1 MGVTLY
7 LSFYSKVLHPS
18 TKSRLILLISTYL
31 FFLFMGAYLFT
42 IIDNRHDTSM
52 CEEYEKFLRSF
63 ADQHQCISIDALE
76 SFMHV
81 ITDASSS
88 GISFINSTVFAEN
101 FKFGGETLFFTF
113 TLLSTIGYG
122 YAAPLTFYGK
132 LFCIFYISLGVPL
145 SILILGVLI
154 ERLDR
159 FLFLKRLYTKRFRH
173 RVYHQIS
180 SVTQRKANKKIYI
193 HALLITIHLLVCV
206 YIIPAYIFSNY
217 IEMNWSFLD
226 SLYYCFIS
234 ITTIGF
240 GEFIFFTVRLSSN
253 KYIE

>member
-7 LSFYSKVLHPS
+7 VSFYSKVLHPS
-18 TKSRLILLISTYL
+18 TKSRLFLLISTYL

-42 IIDNRHDTSM
+42 IIDNRKDTTM
-52 CEEYEKFLRSF
+52 REEYEKFLRSF
-63 ADQHQCISIDALE
+63 ADQHQCISIDEME
-76 SFMHV
+76 SFMGV

-122 YAAPLTFYGK
+122 YTAPLTFYGK

-159 FLFLKRLYTKRFRH
+159 FLFLKRLYTSQRRFRH
-173 RVYHQIS
+173 RVYQQIS
-180 SVTQRKANKKIYI
+180 PLTQRKPSKKIYL
-193 HALLITIHLLVCV
+193 HAFLITFHLLVCV
-206 YIIPAYIFSNY
+206 YILPAYIFTKY
-217 IEMNWSFLD
+217 TEMNWSFLD

-240 GEFIFFTVRLSSN
+240 GKFFFLPISIFVF
-253 KYIE
+253 K